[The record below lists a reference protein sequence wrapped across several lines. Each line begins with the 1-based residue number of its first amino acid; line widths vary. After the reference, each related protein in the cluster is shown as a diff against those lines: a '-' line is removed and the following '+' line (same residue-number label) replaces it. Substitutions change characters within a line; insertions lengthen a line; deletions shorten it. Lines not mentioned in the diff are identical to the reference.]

1 MSNRRL
7 TARDYKTARHGG
19 FNLLRWREFGAGL
32 GLGLLAA
39 LVVYIGDHR
48 GSSVADAVAPAPDKT
63 RAAGGATPAATAGD
77 ASEETEFAFYDILP
91 KFEVVV
97 PEKERS
103 ARVDSAARIERPG
116 IYFLQVGSYKSQD
129 EAERVRAQL
138 ARQDIVANVQRVS
151 VDADV
156 WHRVRIGPIKDLA
169 QLNRTRQQLQ
179 AADRD
184 TLVIRVE
191 E

>member
-1 MSNRRL
+1 MNNRRL
-7 TARDYKTARHGG
+7 TARDYKTARPGG
-19 FNLLRWREFGAGL
+19 FDLRRWREFGAGL
-32 GLGLLAA
+32 ALGLVVALA
-39 LVVYIGDHR
+39 VYISDRRGDD
-48 GSSVADAVAPAPDKT
+48 DAEVSEPAPEKN
-63 RAAGGATPAATAGD
+63 RAATESSAAGTGG
-77 ASEETEFAFYDILP
+77 EETEFAFYDMLP

-103 ARVDSAARIERPG
+103 ERVDSASRIERPG

-138 ARQDIVANVQRVS
+138 ARQDITANVQRVA

-156 WHRVRIGPIKDLA
+156 WHRVRIGPIRDLA